1 MKYPQLSSY
10 LLIKDWNFPTKV
22 RNKAKEPSLS
32 LWCCCTGLF
41 AKDIRNSRNT
51 KTKMRTIKLFI
62 DDITKY
68 REFSE
73 DMTKTMT
80 ILNKIP

>member
-1 MKYPQLSSY
+1 
-10 LLIKDWNFPTKV
+10 
-22 RNKAKEPSLS
+22 
-32 LWCCCTGLF
+32 
-41 AKDIRNSRNT
+41 
-51 KTKMRTIKLFI
+51 MRTIKLFI